1 MDTSIQGSLLG
12 FGATGWGDDLLF
24 AALTTL
30 QLAVSSI
37 LIALLAGFVLAGAK
51 LSQWRVLGYLAEL
64 YTLFIRG
71 VPEFLI
77 ILLVFFGSESLL
89 NGAAATL
96 GFDARIE
103 VPKFVAAVAGL
114 SLIFA
119 AYACEIFRGA
129 YLAVPSGQIEAAQAI
144 GMQSRQ
150 VFLRVRFPQLWRFAI
165 PGLGNLWM
173 VVLKDT
179 SLAAVIA
186 LNELL
191 RTAKLA
197 GETESAPLLFFFSA
211 GFIYLVMTSA
221 SDLIR
226 IRVERRARRGLAE
239 KA

>member
-1 MDTSIQGSLLG
+1 MDTSTQGNLLG
-12 FGATGWGDDLLF
+12 FGATGWGDDLFF

-30 QLAVSSI
+30 QLAVLSL
-37 LIALLAGFVLAGAK
+37 LIALLAGFFLAGAK
-51 LSQWRVLGYLAEL
+51 LSPWRVVRYLAEL

-89 NGAAATL
+89 NGAAASL
-96 GFDARIE
+96 GFETRIE
-103 VPKFVAAVAGL
+103 VPKFAAAVAGL

-129 YLAVPSGQIEAAQAI
+129 YLAVPQGQIEAAKAI
-144 GMQSRQ
+144 GMRPSQ

-197 GETESAPLLFFFSA
+197 GETESAPLLFFCTA
-211 GFIYLVMTSA
+211 GAIYLILTSA

-226 IRVERRARRGLAE
+226 IRIERRARRGLVEA
-239 KA
+239 